1 MMRFEISIE
10 MNMKKLVL
18 LLVILC
24 TMNAWSQSETVLI
37 DHPEDREVT
46 ISASRSQAKLESM
59 PVSTVLITKEDIQ
72 KSPATTLDQLLRM
85 IPGINLS
92 GAPFYTSDPTG
103 TSLKMRGLA
112 NAKVLVMLDGIP
124 IHDPFYS
131 TIQWFK
137 VPLSSIDH
145 IEVVRGGGSSLWGNL
160 AVAGVI
166 NIISKKPEGNG
177 GEISASAGNMS
188 TENFSI
194 AKNIEMNDKI
204 KFRITIDYFNTDAY
218 TPTPVWFN
226 GFYKLSAGQGT
237 NSDNQVNLRLDSSI
251 KVSEYT
257 SGFFKMGIHQQ
268 NQYLINDLG
277 QNLQQTFDAS
287 GGINSRLSDNSSIDA
302 KLWYQNVIFNKNNA
316 TGCWPGMNTTTGLYA
331 PTNASYNTKC
341 GTSLSTNVGPSG
353 SAPIYQYVSQ
363 TDYQPYSE
371 IGSSLVYTNRYD
383 QGTSTVG
390 IDSRRISATDSQLNY
405 GSPTVTNGQV
415 TVTPGTNTYIYSKA
429 TQQFW
434 GVFYEQK
441 YRPID
446 AIEATLGLRIDS
458 WTNSNGSISINNSFN
473 VQPDQ
478 TQYSFDPSLSFK
490 YYATDIWSLR
500 SSIYKGFRAPGLN
513 NMYRSYGSTA
523 TGSTNASISN
533 PNLSPETLYGWE
545 IGTDYKSSAVD
556 ISFTYY
562 NLFVENMNYSMALS
576 NTSTGIAAQY
586 YRTITSSYGISA
598 TSFNYY
604 SDLFDSRSTGIELG
618 TKWYVA
624 PNLKIIANFIYTNT
638 YLTSTIDPL
647 KNPSFTQLGGVSPN
661 VGILGLDWQITPKL
675 STYWQVRAVSQAFLD
690 TAQTTMMPGYA
701 TVDFNV
707 MYHIDNKTTLTT
719 NVINLFNQGY
729 YTDGGS
735 SSTTPTLG
743 MPILVMVGAKHLF

>member
-112 NAKVLVMLDGIP
+112 NAKVLVMLDGVP

-188 TENFSI
+188 TSNFAI
-194 AKNIEMNDKI
+194 AKNIEVDDNI
-204 KFRITIDYFNTDAY
+204 KLRISADYFNTDGY

-226 GFYKLSAGQGT
+226 GSYKLSAGQGT
-237 NSDNQVNLRLDSSI
+237 NSDNQVNFRVDSAI
-251 KVSEYT
+251 KISDDT
-257 SGFFKMGIHQQ
+257 SGFVKVAIHQQ
-268 NQYLINDLG
+268 NQYLTNYLG

-287 GGINSRLSDNSSIDA
+287 GGITSRLSDNSSIDA

-316 TGCWPGMNTTTGLYA
+316 TGCWPGINTTNGIYS
-331 PTNASYNTKC
+331 PNNSKC
-341 GTSLSTNVGPSG
+341 GTSFSPNVSPSD

-371 IGSSLVYTNRYD
+371 IGSSLVYTNRYS

-390 IDSRRISATDSQLNY
+390 IDSRRISATDSQFNY
-405 GSPTVTNGQV
+405 NAPTVASGVVTTSPTV
-415 TVTPGTNTYIYSKA
+415 NTYIYSKA
-429 TQQFW
+429 TQQFI

-446 AIEATLGLRIDS
+446 VFEATLGLRLDS
-458 WTNSNGSISINNSFN
+458 WTNSNGSISINNSVN
-473 VQPDQ
+473 AQADQ
-478 TQYSFDPSLSFK
+478 TQYSFDPSLSLK
-490 YYATDIWSLR
+490 YYASEDWSVR

-523 TGSTNASISN
+523 TGSSTASISN

-545 IGTDYKSSAVD
+545 IGTDYKSSSVD
-556 ISFTYY
+556 LSLTYY
-562 NLFVENMNYSMALS
+562 NLMVQNMNYSMALY
-576 NTSTGIAAQY
+576 NTSTGIAGQY
-586 YRTITSSYGISA
+586 YNTVKSLYGISA
-598 TSFNYY
+598 TSFSYY
-604 SDLFDSRSTGIELG
+604 SDLFDSRSNGIELG

-624 PNLKIIANFIYTNT
+624 PNLKLIANYMYTNA
-638 YLTSTIDPL
+638 YLTSTIDPV
-647 KNPSFTQLGGVSPN
+647 KNPAFTQLGGVSPN
-661 VGILGLDWQITPKL
+661 VGILGVDWQITPKL
-675 STYWQVRAVSQAFLD
+675 STYWQFRAVSQAYLD
-690 TAQTTMMPGYA
+690 TAQTTIMPGYA

-707 MYHIDNKTTLTT
+707 MYRVDNKTTLTA

-735 SSTTPTLG
+735 SSTTPTIG
-743 MPILVMVGAKHLF
+743 MPVLVMLGAKYSF

>member
-1 MMRFEISIE
+1 VVDCFILVTPNLDEADKLKTILSSRYDLILVELSSADNFTLNLIDNIVCTNWSFGDKNQIKIGRLGIYLDDAIIQADTLCASTRSSQWQLEYEQEYALMCQYWMTFFDQQKQYADTQKFDKFLSLPELGGDSLSKLISE
-10 MNMKKLVL
+10 SY
-18 LLVILC
+18 C
-24 TMNAWSQSETVLI
+24 TM
-37 DHPEDREVT
+37 
-46 ISASRSQAKLESM
+46 
-59 PVSTVLITKEDIQ
+59 
-72 KSPATTLDQLLRM
+72 
-85 IPGINLS
+85 
-92 GAPFYTSDPTG
+92 Y
-103 TSLKMRGLA
+103 
-112 NAKVLVMLDGIP
+112 
-124 IHDPFYS
+124 
-131 TIQWFK
+131 
-137 VPLSSIDH
+137 
-145 IEVVRGGGSSLWGNL
+145 
-160 AVAGVI
+160 
-166 NIISKKPEGNG
+166 
-177 GEISASAGNMS
+177 
-188 TENFSI
+188 
-194 AKNIEMNDKI
+194 
-204 KFRITIDYFNTDAY
+204 
-218 TPTPVWFN
+218 
-226 GFYKLSAGQGT
+226 
-237 NSDNQVNLRLDSSI
+237 
-251 KVSEYT
+251 
-257 SGFFKMGIHQQ
+257 
-268 NQYLINDLG
+268 LG

-446 AIEATLGLRIDS
+446 ALEATLGLRIDS

-576 NTSTGIAAQY
+576 NTSTGIAALY
-586 YRTITSSYGISA
+586 YRTIKSSYGISA